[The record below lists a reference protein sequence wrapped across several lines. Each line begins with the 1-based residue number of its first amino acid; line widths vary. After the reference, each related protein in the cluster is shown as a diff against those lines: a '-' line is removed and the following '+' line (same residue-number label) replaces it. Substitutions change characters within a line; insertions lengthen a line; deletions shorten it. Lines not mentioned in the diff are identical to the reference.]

1 MIRETV
7 PDEEDGA
14 YYFDEEAAELAVAF
28 FPRYLRHFKGKWAGL
43 PFELDDWQQNIV
55 RNVFGWK
62 RTSDDTRRYR
72 LVYIW
77 VPRKNGKSTMA
88 AGFALIL
95 LMGDGEAGPEV
106 YVVATTEDQ
115 ARIVYSFVSQMVSLS
130 PELSSRL
137 TPFKSSIWC
146 DELAGKIEPLTGKA
160 VGKHGLNANG
170 IIGDEIHEWPSDDLY
185 TFVHQ
190 SEGTREQPMD
200 VLISTAGK
208 RDGTGW
214 EHYQLCEAILEG
226 EIYAPDTYVFIASA
240 DPERDQEDPEYWTT
254 EEARAEANPGY
265 GKSVKPDF
273 LESEVEKAVSNP
285 RKENDVKRYYLNLW
299 VDQDVRWLNMAKWD
313 ACGHPNKEP
322 VAALEHIKK
331 PLPVIYRKA
340 NMRWAD
346 FPEKFKGR
354 RCLAGVD
361 LSSTTDLT
369 ARVLVFPPDEQY
381 PLWSVIPRLY
391 IPRGTEQELKDRI
404 KRDKFDYQAAADI
417 GALIFTE
424 GDVVDYERIRE
435 DHIKDAENY
444 QIEATGIDRWNATG
458 IATKWEEA
466 GLTVELFGQGFAS
479 MSGPSKFLER
489 IVLQKRLDH
498 GGHPVLRW
506 NARNVAVATDP
517 AENIKPVK
525 DKSTG
530 RIDGMVGTII
540 GIGISDDYLTD
551 SRSVYEERGIL

>member
-1 MIRETV
+1 MIRETI
-7 PDEEDGA
+7 PNEEAGE
-14 YYFDEEAAELAVAF
+14 YYFDEEAGELAIAF
-28 FPRYLRHFKGKWAGL
+28 FPRYLRHFKGKWAGQE
-43 PFELDDWQQNIV
+43 FVLDDWQKNIV

-62 RTSDDTRRYR
+62 RTKDGTRRYR
-72 LVYIW
+72 VVYIW

-88 AGFALIL
+88 AGFALML

-106 YVVATTEDQ
+106 YVIASTESQ

-130 PELSSRL
+130 PDLSSRL
-137 TPFKSSIWC
+137 TPFKTSIWC

-170 IIGDEIHEWPSDDLY
+170 IVGDEIHEWPSDELY

-226 EIYAPDTYVFIASA
+226 EIHAPDTYVFIASA
-240 DPERDQEDPEYWTT
+240 DAERDQTDAEYWTT
-254 EEARAEANPGY
+254 EEARREANPGY
-265 GKSVKPDF
+265 DHRGESFGDF
-273 LESEVEKAVSNP
+273 LKSEVEKAVSNP

-313 ACGHPNKEP
+313 ACGHPTVEP
-322 VAALEHIKK
+322 PEALKTLKK
-331 PLPVIYRKA
+331 VPIIYRKA
-340 NMRWAD
+340 NMRWLD

-361 LSSTTDLT
+361 LSATTDLT
-369 ARVLVFPPDEQY
+369 CTALVFPPDDDY
-381 PLWSVIPRLY
+381 PLWSVVPRFY
-391 IPRGTEQELKDRI
+391 IPRGSEQDLKDRI
-404 KRDKFDYQAAADI
+404 KRDKFDYQAAADV
-417 GALIFTE
+417 GAIILTE
-424 GDVVDYERIRE
+424 GDVVDYDRIRE
-435 DHIKDAENY
+435 DHLKDEENY
-444 QIEATGIDRWNATG
+444 ELEATGIDRWNALQ
-458 IATKWEEA
+458 IATQWEAE
-466 GLTVELFGQGFAS
+466 GLKVELFGQGFAS
-479 MSGPSKFLER
+479 MTGPSKFLER
-489 IVLQKRLDH
+489 AVIQKAIDH

-506 NARNVAVATDP
+506 NARNVAVARDP
-517 AENIKPVK
+517 ADNIKPVK

-530 RIDGMVGTII
+530 RIDGIVATLIA
-540 GIGISDDYLTD
+540 IGISDDYMVQ
-551 SRSVYEERGIL
+551 SVYEERGLV